1 MSKPRYRI
9 QTLRGTP
16 SEATRAAA
24 YDLWQRNQERYRRTG
39 YSGDWARESLAL
51 DAFSMLFPSD
61 TAAQD
66 YQRARERALVPLET
80 APPPPAAVRYEV
92 ARQAASSAPSAVM
105 PPTKKRRTYNPA
117 KLIRDAG
124 GWGEFHWTP
133 AEARRLEE
141 RDSAAIATAMSNT
154 PKVCP
159 VATYRTLFASSAG
172 FQIVAYANGVHVGSI
187 SANMSMKPGGKTYV
201 VGTAA
206 INDYDVLSRCL
217 GIGTGMYEAAAR
229 LACEQGGVLAGSG
242 GRSVFSQKFWARQ
255 VHAGRA
261 TCEGQTAYVYSPPM
275 EQLRE
280 DLQRG
285 LLTVP
290 QYNQIVANVP
300 KKPATDNWPCAYVP
314 PKACPAPPSLRGLR
328 RKK

>member
-24 YDLWQRNQERYRRTG
+24 FEAYRRASDKHERLSTR
-39 YSGDWARESLAL
+39 DTWNAENAAL
-51 DAFSMLFPSD
+51 DAFHALFSSD
-61 TAAQD
+61 AEARAD
-66 YQRARERALVPLET
+66 RRARSIPMET

-92 ARQAASSAPSAVM
+92 ARQAASFAPSAVL
-105 PPTKKRRTYNPA
+105 PPPKKRRTYNPA

-124 GWGEFHWTP
+124 GWEEFHWTP

-159 VATYRTLFASSAG
+159 IATYRTLRANSSG
-172 FQIVAYANGVHVGSI
+172 FQILAYANGVHVGQL
-187 SANMSMKPGGKTYV
+187 SADMSMKPGGKTYV
-201 VGTAA
+201 VSAAA
-206 INDYDVLSRCL
+206 ITDYDVLSRCP

-242 GRSVFSQKFWARQ
+242 SRSVFSQKFWARQ

-261 TCEGQTAYVYSPPM
+261 TCGGGAASIYWQAM
-275 EQLRE
+275 WKLQE
-280 DLQRG
+280 DLRYSQ
-285 LLTVP
+285 LTVP
-290 QYNQIVANVP
+290 QYNQLVANVP
-300 KKPATDNWPCAYVP
+300 KKPATGNWPCAYVP
-314 PKACPAPPSLRGLR
+314 LKACPAPPSLRGLR

>member
-24 YDLWQRNQERYRRTG
+24 FEAYQRASKKHERLNTRDT
-39 YSGDWARESLAL
+39 WVAENVAL
-51 DAFSMLFPSD
+51 DAFHTLFSND
-61 TAAQD
+61 AEARAD
-66 YQRARERALVPLET
+66 RRARERALVPLET

-133 AEARRLEE
+133 VEARRLEE

-159 VATYRTLFASSAG
+159 VATYRTLFAGPAG
-172 FQIVAYANGVHVGSI
+172 FQILAYANGVYVGSI

-201 VGTAA
+201 VGTAV

-255 VHAGRA
+255 VHTGRA

-275 EQLRE
+275 EKLRE
-280 DLQRG
+280 DLQHG

-314 PKACPAPPSLRGLR
+314 LKACPAPPSLRGLR